1 MQCSL
6 PLALRLKISQLSAG
20 SIAASIQSGI
30 RNVAAESACTALQS
44 AGMYRALNAIGV
56 TAGTVSTAAGAVAL
70 GELVRAT
77 KVFTGR
83 RRGYSTGG
91 SGSRFQFFF
100 W

>member
-30 RNVAAESACTALQS
+30 GNAAAESACTALQS

-70 GELVRAT
+70 GE
-77 KVFTGR
+77 FWPEQPE
-83 RRGYSTGG
+83 S
-91 SGSRFQFFF
+91 FQDNKEDTSEEF
-100 W
+100 